1 MNHKLRTLFDDRS
14 PQRKQ
19 GILAPHTVPL
29 LALRAPIQSFMW
41 CIALI
46 CLTAD
51 LGLGETI
58 VLRGAAQGTTYHIKY
73 VSSAKTIDQRQL
85 QVEVEKV
92 LANID
97 RQMSTYRNDSEIS
110 QFNRAAAGKWFSVSP
125 GVVEVV
131 AVAQAISE
139 KTDGAMDVTVGPLVR
154 LWHFGP
160 EERARGKSKPQF
172 KPPTAEQLKDVRA
185 RVGYKL
191 LDVRA
196 MPPALQKKVDGLEV
210 DLSSIASGYT
220 IDRLAGLMR
229 ERGIKNFM
237 VELGGEVRATGKRED
252 GEPWR
257 IAIERPIPDKR
268 EMEAAVP
275 LVNAAL
281 ATAGGTHKFF
291 EYEGRRYS
299 HIIDPST
306 GRPVEHALAS
316 VSVAADT
323 CLDADGWDTPLTVL
337 GLDRGLQCA
346 EKNGIAAMFISP
358 ADTGGG
364 KDIVRTTKAWRERFG
379 EQSKKSDQVGK

>member
-1 MNHKLRTLFDDRS
+1 MNHKLSILLDDRS
-14 PQRKQ
+14 PKRKQ
-19 GILAPHTVPL
+19 GILTPRTVPL
-29 LALRAPIQSFMW
+29 LALRAPSKSFVW
-41 CIALI
+41 CIAWI

-73 VSSAKTIDQRQL
+73 VAPTKAVDQRQL

-92 LANID
+92 LAEID

-110 QFNRAAAGKWFSVSP
+110 QFNHAAAGEWFSVSP
-125 GVVEVV
+125 GVVKVV
-131 AVAQAISE
+131 LAARAISE

-160 EERARGKSKPQF
+160 KEPAGRKSKPQF
-172 KPPTAEQLKDVRA
+172 KPPTEEQLKDVRA

-191 LDVRA
+191 LEVRA
-196 MPPALQKKVDGLEV
+196 KPPALRKNVDGLEV

-220 IDRLAGLMR
+220 IDRLAGLMQEHR
-229 ERGIKNFM
+229 IKDFL
-237 VELGGEVRATGKRED
+237 VELGGEVRAGGQRED

-257 IAIERPIPDKR
+257 IAIERPSVDKR

-291 EYEGRRYS
+291 EYEGKRYS

-323 CLDADGWDTPLTVL
+323 CLEADGWDTPLTVL
-337 GLDRGLQCA
+337 GPDRGLQCA
-346 EKNGIAAMFISP
+346 EKYGIAAMFISP
-358 ADTGGG
+358 AETDDG
-364 KDIVRTTKAWRERFG
+364 KNTVRTTKAWRERFG
-379 EQSKKSDQVGK
+379 EQSPK